1 MRYYNSYTNL
11 VGKTPLIKLNNMG
24 FSKNLNVFAKMELM
38 NPGGSVKDRMGVSMI
53 EEAVKS
59 GKLKKGGTVLE
70 VTAGG
75 AGIGIAM
82 ACIGKGYRVVFIVPT
97 KFSQEKQDI
106 MRILGAEVIN
116 TPKELG
122 MQGAFD
128 LAEKMLKEDPNIV
141 YLSQFSNPANT
152 KAHFETTGPEIYED
166 LDGDVDYI
174 INGAGSGGTLSG
186 IAKYFKSRNSK
197 AKIIMVDP
205 IGSTMGGGAAG
216 HYAIEGIGNTFM
228 PETMDMS
235 LVDEVFKVKDEEAI
249 EEVNILAKQEGILAG
264 TSSGANLSVLRKL
277 DKRGIKGNVVL
288 IFSDRGDRYLSKGIY
303 SVKNS

>member
-1 MRYYNSYTNL
+1 MRYYNSYIDL
-11 VGKTPLIKLNNMG
+11 IGKTPLIKLNNMG
-24 FSKNLNVFAKMELM
+24 FSKKINVFAKMELI
-38 NPGGSVKDRMGVSMI
+38 NPGGSIKDRMGMSII
-53 EEAVKS
+53 EDAEKN
-59 GKLKKGGTVLE
+59 GRLKDGGTVLE
-70 VTAGG
+70 VTAGN

-82 ACIGKGYRVVFIVPT
+82 ACIGKNYRVIFIVPT

-128 LAEKMLKEDPNIV
+128 LAKKMLAEDPSIV

-166 LDGDVDYI
+166 LDGNVDYI
-174 INGAGSGGTLSG
+174 INGAGSGGTISG
-186 IAKYFKSRNSK
+186 IAKYFKSKGSK
-197 AKIIMVDP
+197 AKIILADP
-205 IGSTMGGGAAG
+205 IGSTMGGGTAG

-235 LVDEVFKVKDEEAI
+235 LVDEIFKIQDDEAI
-249 EEVNILAKQEGILAG
+249 KEVNILAKQEGILAG
-264 TSSGANLSVLRKL
+264 TSSGANLSALRKL
-277 DKRGIKGNVVL
+277 DKRGISGNVVL

-303 SVKNS
+303 NQNI